1 MLQGIHLGVSHQGSA
16 IEPPDKAGTVSI
28 NSNNI
33 EVDIV
38 PEATR
43 DRHGIFVG
51 NCDSLILENNYIKIR
66 RLYEMKNIDVEAIRI
81 YGYLGRMMI
90 VRQNHLV
97 NVTTGIYV
105 RPLKTE
111 GKSLWIVSYNM
122 VPKSAKVVDAPDSVK
137 KEQNYA

>member
-1 MLQGIHLGVSHQGSA
+1 
-16 IEPPDKAGTVSI
+16 
-28 NSNNI
+28 
-33 EVDIV
+33 
-38 PEATR
+38 
-43 DRHGIFVG
+43 
-51 NCDSLILENNYIKIR
+51 
-66 RLYEMKNIDVEAIRI
+66 
-81 YGYLGRMMI
+81 MI